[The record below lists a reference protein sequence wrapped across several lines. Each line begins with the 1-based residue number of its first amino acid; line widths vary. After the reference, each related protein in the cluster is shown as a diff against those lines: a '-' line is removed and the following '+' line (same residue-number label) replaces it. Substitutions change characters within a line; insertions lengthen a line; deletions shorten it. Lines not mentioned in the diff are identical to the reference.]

1 MKIPKKIRFFAEIL
15 PIPLKCYEMLLN
27 GAVRQRKEIG
37 VFFFCL
43 SATENVEQ
51 KQRKE
56 EKKEI
61 AALPSY
67 PKGGKGKGQSQKN
80 HKKREKL

>member
-1 MKIPKKIRFFAEIL
+1 
-15 PIPLKCYEMLLN
+15 MLLN

-37 VFFFCL
+37 VFLFCL

-61 AALPSY
+61 AALPSC
-67 PKGGKGKGQSQKN
+67 PKGGKGKDKSQKD
-80 HKKREKL
+80 HQQRETTGEQIGEARGKT